1 MRVAAF
7 TPPRFRAVALA
18 LAFLPA
24 VASAQSL
31 SFSPLAWTNPFDP
44 PDQLPA
50 WSSAPRPALTDSV
63 RALGDVHYVV
73 LDVVLDP
80 KGRLLGTQR
89 YASTPALERLVDENS
104 GLFRFSPGRRAGK
117 GVNAAVTTALIF
129 HPAGPAAEGPDAAP
143 RLLEAAPVRLK
154 WPRGRKPTDR
164 IPDEVVWTEVTVA
177 ADGTVAGIKGAPEA
191 HAAEISIAA
200 KNWRFA
206 PARRGGEPAEATLKV
221 PFVLTWPNVP
231 AGGKATTPKVVFQK
245 RPDYPFLM
253 RASGQRGEVL
263 VDFVVDIEGRVR
275 NAFVA
280 RSSNPSFDDAA
291 IEAVHQWRFEPG
303 KVGDRP
309 VPTHMQV
316 PIIFVLDE
324 VFNGGSDGLEVVRKA
339 DLSKLPE
346 ALRYD
351 VPPKITGIV
360 RAVYPYEALRAGRK
374 GHAIVTYIVGPSG
387 RVAQATVA
395 EASAPEFGAA
405 LVAAIEHFT
414 FVPAVKGGKPS
425 PSIASFRQEFSS
437 DPALQM
443 VSDDDVRLVELEK
456 KRPEKIVSSTQLDR
470 PVTPR
475 SRRPPRFP
483 LNGGEPAAGDNVAL
497 IEFLIDEQGRARL
510 PRVVSA
516 PNESFG
522 EAGVVSVAGWRFE
535 PPTVGGR
542 PVVTRIRVP
551 IAFTVAEGPG
561 NR

>member
-1 MRVAAF
+1 MRFAAF
-7 TPPRFRAVALA
+7 SPPRFRAAVLAAAL
-18 LAFLPA
+18 FPA
-24 VASAQSL
+24 VVAAQSVD
-31 SFSPLAWTNPFDP
+31 FTPLAWTNPVDP

-50 WSSAPRPALTDSV
+50 WSAAPRPALTDSV

-89 YASTPALERLVDENS
+89 YASTPALERLVDES
-104 GLFRFSPGRRAGK
+104 PGLFRFSPGRRAGK
-117 GVNAAVTTALIF
+117 GVNAAFTTALIF
-129 HPAGPAAEGPDAAP
+129 NPAGAAAEGPDAAP
-143 RLLEAAPVRLK
+143 RLLETAPVRLK

-164 IPDEVVWTEVTVA
+164 IPDQVVWTEVTVA
-177 ADGTVAGIKGAPEA
+177 ADGTVAGIQSAPEA
-191 HAAEISIAA
+191 HAAEIAIAA

-206 PARRGGEPAEATLKV
+206 PARRGGEPVEAKLRV
-221 PFVLTWPNVP
+221 PFVLTWPNSP
-231 AGGKATTPKVVFQK
+231 TGGKAATPRVVFQK
-245 RPDYPFLM
+245 RPDYPMLM
-253 RASGQRGEVL
+253 RASGQRGEVI

-291 IEAVHQWRFEPG
+291 IEAVLKWRFEPG

-316 PIIFVLDE
+316 PIIFELDE
-324 VFNGGSDGLEVVRKA
+324 VLNGGSGGLEIVRKG

-360 RAVYPYEALRAGRK
+360 RAVYPYDALWAGRK

-387 RVAQATVA
+387 CVAQATVA

-405 LVAAIEHFT
+405 LVAAVEHFT

-425 PSIASFRQEFSS
+425 PSIASFRQEFNT
-437 DPALQM
+437 DPALQV
-443 VSDDDVRLVELEK
+443 VSDEDVRLVELER
-456 KRPEKIVSSTQLDR
+456 KRPERIVASAQLDR
-470 PVTPR
+470 PVTPL
-475 SRRPPRFP
+475 SRRPPRYP

-516 PNESFG
+516 PNASFG

-535 PPTVGGR
+535 PPTLGGR

-551 IAFTVAEGPG
+551 IAFSVAESPAA
-561 NR
+561 R